1 MEFANFIM
9 LVITII
15 ALIVVIAVLWYG
27 IQHDPHTSIRS
38 PESSRAAQ
46 MVQKQAEAARRKLAE
61 MLPDT
66 SANADDETQAED
78 SGKKSKE

>member
-9 LVITII
+9 LIITII
-15 ALIVVIAVLWYG
+15 TLAVVGAVLWYG

-46 MVQKQAEAARRKLAE
+46 IVQKQAEAARRKLAE
-61 MLPDT
+61 ALPQE
-66 SANADDETQAED
+66 SESDEEQQAEE
-78 SGKKSKE
+78 SGEKSKE